1 MAEEARPLWA
11 HVFKAP
17 EHDLLDE
24 MTEFQPA
31 VLLLKWTVLLLL
43 N

>member
-1 MAEEARPLWA
+1 MAGEARPLWA
-11 HVFKAP
+11 HVLIKAP

-31 VLLLKWTVLLLL
+31 A
-43 N
+43 